1 MIPMEERV
9 VSSRRIIIEGIV
21 VAVVAIL
28 LVLGAVAMTNGS
40 SDNDVI
46 MSMVPMSEDAIYY
59 GTLSIPNADIET
71 ELWRFHDGNACCFYG
86 LFNGGRIVANTEVDW
101 GSVALGDWAYIS
113 SEYDSR
119 TILELVE
126 IVDCIDF
133 GDSLIGLHG
142 TMHSRGDVLLCI
154 ILQDSPIVRIYR
166 WTRL

>member
-1 MIPMEERV
+1 MEERV
-9 VSSRRIIIEGIV
+9 ISSRRIIPEGIA

-28 LVLGAVAMTNGS
+28 LVLGAVATTDGS

-46 MSMVPMSEDAIYY
+46 MSIAPMSEEAIYY
-59 GTLSIPNADIET
+59 GTLSIPNAGIET

-101 GSVALGDWAYIS
+101 GMVTLGDWAYVS
-113 SEYDSR
+113 SDYDSR

-142 TMHSRGDVLLCI
+142 TMYSSGDVLLCVN
-154 ILQDSPIVRIYR
+154 LPGSPIVRIYR